1 MSAPPFP
8 SGALFLVATP
18 IGNLEDLSA
27 RAQVVLAQAD
37 LIAAEDTRHTG
48 LLLKRLDITRPLVSL
63 HEHNEQARAARLVSR
78 LADGETIAVVA
89 DAGTP
94 LISDPGYELVRAAI
108 AQGITV
114 VAVPGPC
121 AAIVALTVSG
131 LATDRFAF
139 EGFLPSRR
147 QARRARLEQLRSEQR
162 TLVFYEAP
170 HRLAAVLADL
180 GAVFG
185 AERRACVAR
194 ELTKAFESVYRGG
207 LHELAQAAAND
218 PNMSRGEIVLVIQGA
233 VEQESTAAPDVEQIV
248 GILAR
253 ELPPAQAAKL
263 ASRITGLP
271 RARLYEMATRI
282 TRTHGDE

>member
-1 MSAPPFP
+1 MSAPPLP
-8 SGALFLVATP
+8 SGTLFLVATP
-18 IGNLEDLSA
+18 IGNLEDLSS
-27 RAQVVLAQAD
+27 RAQVVLSRAD

-108 AQGITV
+108 ARGITV

-131 LATDRFAF
+131 LATDRFTF

-147 QARRARLEQLRSEQR
+147 QPRRARLEQLRSEQR

-180 GAVFG
+180 SAVFG

-263 ASRITGLP
+263 AARITGLP

-282 TRTHGDE
+282 TRKLGDE